1 MLVMLRSR
9 AFSRVRLKDPPKCVC
24 VCVWGGGLTDRT
36 HDQVSG
42 VVAGMSPV
50 PAELTRVWCATI
62 GRERQGVRQR
72 TLDK

>member
-24 VCVWGGGLTDRT
+24 VGGLTDRT